1 LRLICLKVAGREKKE
16 IENWNLKFDVKWM
29 DVGVQGFSNCGME
42 TVENVV
48 ISKVD
53 WRIGGILKVI
63 ESHWR
68 SRLL

>member
-1 LRLICLKVAGREKKE
+1 
-16 IENWNLKFDVKWM
+16 M

-63 ESHWR
+63 ESH
-68 SRLL
+68 